1 MSSEN
6 SDDITIQSESLSVLS
21 KNSYEKSFI
30 DSDSSY
36 KILNNEEEEESSNNE
51 FNNSTEII
59 SSFDILLTQILNKNK
74 KKITIEIKKLL
85 LEEIK
90 ENIKEELGNEFKVII
105 QKILKDIELIKQNLN

>member
-1 MSSEN
+1 MSSDN
-6 SDDITIQSESLSVLS
+6 SEDITIQSESLSILS
-21 KNSYEKSFI
+21 KDSYEKSFI

-36 KILNNEEEEESSNNE
+36 KISREEDEEEEDTSNNE
-51 FNNSTEII
+51 IL

-74 KKITIEIKKLL
+74 KKIISEIKKVL

-90 ENIKEELGNEFKVII
+90 DIIIEELGNEFKIII